1 MKFVI
6 STFLALVSV
15 VSAQAATAG
24 FSQGTQFSSS
34 HIQGTVTVYCSGAD
48 AVTYACYDTVL
59 DPHNYDYFIGPA
71 GVVADEV
78 TLSNLRPDGSR
89 RERTEVYNFRKNR
102 SDGAFNLWISSP
114 FQRPLLA
121 HGKNS
126 VDFRLLSRGKIVNQG
141 NFVVAV
147 AQGAARTCPTTHYN
161 SNDANDCKSQY
172 TVCQRYFEQY
182 QYCR

>member
-1 MKFVI
+1 MKTVI
-6 STFLALVSV
+6 FTFLALISV
-15 VSAQAATAG
+15 VSAQAAIAG

-34 HIQGTVTVYCSGAD
+34 HIQGTVTVYCNGGD
-48 AVTYACYDTVL
+48 VVNYACYDTVL

-89 RERTEVYNFRKNR
+89 RERTEIYNFRENR

-121 HGKNS
+121 LGTNN

-141 NFVVAV
+141 VFIVTVT
-147 AQGAARTCPTTHYN
+147 QAASRTCPATHYN
-161 SNDANDCKSQY
+161 SNDLNDCKSQY

-182 QYCR
+182 NYCR